1 MSSHTKLQEKVSE
14 ELPSA
19 SAMWQADQ
27 PFRIMVADDDATSRR
42 LLKHLLEKW
51 GFEVVLVEDGL
62 KAWET
67 MKLKTP
73 PSIVILDWVM
83 PGLDGLELSRKIRAL
98 NCQYYTYILMLT
110 SKLERTCLIE
120 GLRAGV
126 DDYLTKPFDAAEL
139 QGRLL
144 VAERTLRFQNQLIAA
159 KERIAQEARHDFLTG
174 LLNRGGIMEVV
185 EREMSRSNRTE
196 EQFSI
201 LLADIDHFKRIN
213 DTFGHCTGDEV
224 LREVANRIGH
234 SLRSHDSVGRYGGEE
249 FLIILPSSDE
259 SAALGAAEKLRR
271 RICET
276 PFRLGGTESRITI
289 SLGVATRVQE
299 VSAESLICAADV
311 ALYRA
316 KNGGRNCV
324 QTAAIPT

>member
-1 MSSHTKLQEKVSE
+1 MKSHDKVQARTSE
-14 ELPSA
+14 ELA
-19 SAMWQADQ
+19 ATGAMWRSNQ
-27 PFRIMVADDDATSRR
+27 PFRIVVADDDPTSRR

-62 KAWET
+62 KAWEIVRHQN
-67 MKLKTP
+67 L
-73 PSIVILDWVM
+73 PSIAILDWVM
-83 PGLDGLELSRKIRAL
+83 PGLDGLELSRKIRTL
-98 NCQYYTYILMLT
+98 NRQHYTYIMMLT
-110 SKLERTCLIE
+110 SKPERASLIE
-120 GLRAGV
+120 SLRAGV

-144 VAERTLRFQNQLIAA
+144 VAERTLRFQNELISA

-174 LLNRGGIMEVV
+174 LFNRWGIMETV
-185 EREMSRSNRTE
+185 EREMSRSNRTG

-201 LLADIDHFKRIN
+201 LLADIDHFKRVN
-213 DTFGHCTGDEV
+213 DTLGHGAGDEV
-224 LREVANRIGH
+224 LREVASRFAN

-249 FLIILPSSDE
+249 FLIVLPVSGPG
-259 SAALGAAEKLRR
+259 AALGAAEKLRR

-276 PFRLGGTESRITI
+276 PFMLADTENKITI
-289 SLGVATRVQE
+289 SLGVATATPE

-316 KNGGRNCV
+316 KNAGRNCV
-324 QTAAIPT
+324 QASTVPA